1 MKRSLF
7 PHVSEVEKL
16 GRRPARVDFC
26 LFLCVLL
33 AAAVCVCVFSGVC
46 VCGTV
51 SGFCVGACSLFV
63 FLVFVL
69 LSACPESWVPV
80 Q

>member
-1 MKRSLF
+1 
-7 PHVSEVEKL
+7 VSEVEKL
-16 GRRPARVDFC
+16 GRRPVRLDFC
-26 LFLCVLL
+26 LFLCVSFS
-33 AAAVCVCVFSGVC
+33 AACYCVCVCVFSGVC